1 MAKKDRRKEGG
12 PKPNSFSAFLKK
24 RAPVYLGIMG
34 LFLIFVVPQ
43 LTGNSLE
50 GLFPED
56 LSDGEREALDA
67 VMSYD
72 GPNNEGL
79 TVLEAL
85 DAKIKEKFSD
95 DRILD
100 DRSAEVLVS
109 VTETGPGMAEL
120 VFTFQSSKG
129 GIEYTWNVNTESG
142 EIRGANPESES
153 VVDLVDFYD

>member
-1 MAKKDRRKEGG
+1 MARKDRNKEKA
-12 PKPNSFSAFLKK
+12 KPNSFSAFLKK

-34 LFLIFVVPQ
+34 LFLVFVIPQ
-43 LTGNSLE
+43 LTSNSLE

-56 LSDGEREALDA
+56 LSDGEREALNA
-67 VMSYD
+67 AMSYD

-85 DAKIKEKFSD
+85 DTKIKEKFSD

-100 DRSAEVLVS
+100 DKSAEVLVS
-109 VTETGPGMAEL
+109 VTETGPDTADL
-120 VFTFQSSKG
+120 VFTFQSSRG

-142 EIRGANPESES
+142 KIKGADPESES
-153 VVDLVDFYD
+153 IVDLVDFYD